1 MKFKTITWDKGKI
14 VLIDQTKLP
23 GRLVYVRCATV
34 KQLWQAIHDLK
45 VRGAP
50 AIGAAAALGM
60 VLALSKKKE
69 KSFSEFK
76 KNFDGLF
83 SYIASSRPTAVNLV
97 WALKRLSCAADNNRS
112 KPVPKIKQLMLK
124 EAGNII
130 KEDQK
135 SCRQMADNAQALI
148 AKNDRIMTYCNAGM
162 LATVGCGTAL
172 GVIYRANE
180 LGKKVKVYSCETRP
194 LLQGARLTCWE
205 LARQKV
211 DVTLICDNMAGYLM
225 QQGKIDK
232 IFIGADR
239 IAANGDA
246 ANKIGSYSLA
256 VLAFFHNIPFYVV
269 APYST
274 FDLSL
279 SSGSKIPIEERSARE
294 IRSGWYKR
302 PMTDKRVKIYNP
314 AFDVVPNNLISAI
327 VTDTCL
333 LKPPYI
339 RKIKKLKNH
348 RDIKA

>member
-1 MKFKTITWDKGKI
+1 MKFKTISWEKGKI

-23 GRLVYVRCATV
+23 GRLVYVSCSTV

-60 VLALSKKKE
+60 ALGLSKKNE
-69 KSFSEFK
+69 KNFPELK
-76 KNFDGLF
+76 KNIDALF
-83 SYIASSRPTAVNLV
+83 KYIASSRPTAINLV
-97 WALKRLSCAADNNRS
+97 WALKRLRKVAVANCS
-112 KPVPKIKQLMLK
+112 KPVAVIKKLILK
-124 EAGNII
+124 VALDII
-130 KEDQK
+130 DEDK
-135 SCRQMADNAQALI
+135 ASCWEMAENAQELI
-148 AKNDRIMTYCNAGM
+148 KKNDRIMTYCNAGM

-180 LGKKVKVYSCETRP
+180 LGKNVKVYSCETRP

-205 LARQKV
+205 LHRHKV

-225 QQGKIDK
+225 QQKRIDK

-239 IAANGDA
+239 IAGNGDT

-256 VLAFFHNIPFYVV
+256 VLAAFHKIPFYVV

-279 SSGSKIPIEERSARE
+279 STGSEIPIEERSADEVRE
-294 IRSGWYKR
+294 GWYKCS
-302 PMTDKRVKIYNP
+302 MVANRVKIYNP
-314 AFDVVPNNLISAI
+314 AFDVIPNSLISVI

-333 LKPPYI
+333 VKPPYI
-339 RKIKKLKNH
+339 KNIKKVEKFN
-348 RDIKA
+348 AA

>member
-1 MKFKTITWDKGKI
+1 MKFKTITWQKGKI

-23 GRLVYVRCATV
+23 GCVVYMHCSTV

-60 VLALSKKKE
+60 MLGLG
-69 KSFSEFK
+69 K
-76 KNFDGLF
+76 KNEKNYFELKKNIDLLF
-83 SYIASSRPTAVNLV
+83 KYIASSRPTAVNLV
-97 WALKRLSCAADNNRS
+97 WALNRMRNAAAANCNKS
-112 KPVPKIKQLMLK
+112 VAEIKKLMLK
-124 EAGNII
+124 EAADII
-130 KEDQK
+130 DEDK
-135 SCRQMADNAQALI
+135 SSCLTMADNAQKLI
-148 AKNDRIMTYCNAGM
+148 KKNDRIMTYCNAGM

-180 LGKKVKVYSCETRP
+180 LGKNVKVYSCETRP

-205 LARQKV
+205 LHRHKV

-225 QQGKIDK
+225 QQKKIDK
-232 IFIGADR
+232 IFVGADR

-256 VLAFFHNIPFYVV
+256 VLAAFHNIPFYVV

-279 SSGSKIPIEERSARE
+279 SSGSEIPIEERSAHEVRD
-294 IRSGWYKR
+294 GWYKCSMVAR
-302 PMTDKRVKIYNP
+302 GVKIYNP
-314 AFDVVPNNLISAI
+314 AFDVILNSLISAI

-333 LKPPYI
+333 IKPPYI
-339 RKIKKLKNH
+339 KNIKKLKKIN
-348 RDIKA
+348 AA

>member
-1 MKFKTITWDKGKI
+1 MRFKTITWEKGNI
-14 VLIDQTKLP
+14 VLLDQTKLP
-23 GRLVYVRCATV
+23 GKFVYVRCMSV

-60 VLALSKKKE
+60 VLGLSKGKE
-69 KSFSEFK
+69 KNFRELK
-76 KNFDGLF
+76 KNIDKLF
-83 SYIASSRPTAVNLV
+83 EYIASSRPTAVNLV
-97 WALKRLSCAADNNRS
+97 WALNRMRNAALANS
-112 KPVPKIKQLMLK
+112 AKSVGAIKQLMLK
-124 EAGNII
+124 EAKNIVD
-130 KEDQK
+130 EDK
-135 SCRQMADNAQALI
+135 TSCLSMAENAQVLI
-148 AKNDRIMTYCNAGM
+148 KKNDRLMTYCNAGM

-180 LGKKVKVYSCETRP
+180 LGKKVKVYACETRP

-205 LARQKV
+205 LKQNKV

-225 QQGKIDK
+225 QQKKIDK
-232 IFIGADR
+232 IFVGADR

-256 VLAFFHNIPFYVV
+256 VLAAFHKIPFYVV

-279 SSGSKIPIEERSARE
+279 NSGNKIPIEERSAYE
-294 IRSGWYKR
+294 IREGWYKK
-302 PMTDKRVKIYNP
+302 PMVEKKVKIYNP
-314 AFDVVPNNLISAI
+314 AFDIVPNSLISAI

-333 LKPPYI
+333 VKPPY
-339 RKIKKLKNH
+339 KKNIKKLKTVNTL
-348 RDIKA
+348 